1 MRATRR
7 RLTTT
12 CLRSLARARRAGV
25 GHARDRDV
33 PARLARPEVVAAVRL
48 DLPARAREALGAV
61 GIRGEDVGLVVPG
74 EGDLEL
80 ACRAVLNGP
89 GEARLALAAEHG
101 DVRRGLDELR
111 PVVPAQRRVAGLRF
125 PTGPLHAETP
135 EGVFG
140 AALPERTLR
149 VRGKRRQEQDEKED
163 EWGMTSD
170 DRHGALVYPRGRTG
184 ASFFGDSPPGR
195 CA

>member
-1 MRATRR
+1 R
-7 RLTTT
+7 
-12 CLRSLARARRAGV
+12 
-25 GHARDRDV
+25 HARDRDV

-48 DLPARAREALGAV
+48 DLPARAREALRAV

-101 DVRRGLDELR
+101 GVRRGLDELR

-125 PTGPLHAETP
+125 LTGPLHAETP

-149 VRGKRRQEQDEKED
+149 VRGKRRQEQDEEED
-163 EWGMTSD
+163 VRQMTSHG
-170 DRHGALVYPRGRTG
+170 RHGAVVYRRGRTRAIFSAIAPHLAG
-184 ASFFGDSPPGR
+184 ALR
-195 CA
+195 CRRFLSHRRA